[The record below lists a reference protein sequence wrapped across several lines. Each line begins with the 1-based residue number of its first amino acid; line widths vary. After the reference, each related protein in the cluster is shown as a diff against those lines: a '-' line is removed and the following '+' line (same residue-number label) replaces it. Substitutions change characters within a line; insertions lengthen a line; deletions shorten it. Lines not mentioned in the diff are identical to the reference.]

1 MNVCPAPRHGLRHVG
16 ACPQVRFALSFAAVE
31 NRIREVK
38 ATIANLVTPH
48 LFKIVDLANQAQAGG
63 NIDWHLRDTVARTID
78 ALGHQYNARDLLST
92 YVDGLHTAARETGR
106 LHSAYSRVLQAAA
119 TQAASHLDKL

>member
-1 MNVCPAPRHGLRHVG
+1 MCAGWLAPLCG
-16 ACPQVRFALSFAAVE
+16 ADARRRGSRYRSRRSK

-48 LFKIVDLANQAQAGG
+48 LFKVVDLANQAQAGG

-92 YVDGLHTAARETGR
+92 YVDGLQAAARETGR
-106 LHSAYSRVLQAAA
+106 MHSAYSRVLQAAA
-119 TQAASHLDKL
+119 TQATSHLDKL